1 MTRFVVVINER
12 EVGVSVISV
21 TRRRIRIRIRAR
33 CRSEKVLEHAIAD
46 GAQMRY
52 VCMKQ
57 STDIQRFRGG

>member
-21 TRRRIRIRIRAR
+21 TRRRIRIRAR